1 MSLREVTPFLNTNIP
16 GAYPFYQVI
25 QGASGIASSGVIVI
39 FGEADGGPSY
49 SQTKLSSE
57 FYTPDQLN
65 LVTQKYISGQVVDAF
80 RALASPSND
89 ANIVGTATGIFIAK
103 TNTGTKASGTLA
115 SYGTL
120 SDQNYGTR
128 GNADKYQVLSTG
140 AEVAPSLQGGT
151 IPALGSALNGVN
163 FAIRLEGGASTTIT
177 LSNTATDHDTIPHLV
192 TELNAQLP
200 VGITAAAGTAPTSIA
215 LTVSAD
221 VSAWAKGWG
230 KSFELVDVTP
240 GDLTAL
246 GLAAG
251 LTVSSE
257 EPSVE
262 LLVSNAKTGANETL
276 SASADIALQV
286 GYEGTTATLTIDQS
300 AGTLTTT
307 VVGGSGTNISAKLS
321 DYATISTLAAYIAAQ
336 VGYSATVVAAS
347 TQLPPSALDSVSA
360 IGICSTGAGLEPG
373 RVKRALY
380 NFKQAVSKS
389 KTVSFSATATAGL
402 PTPMASAAFLSGG
415 ARGATLAADIVNVVD
430 ELGGINANILVPLF
444 SQDASAD
451 ILAGATDAA
460 STYTIA
466 AINALVLSHCLEFS
480 APELKKNRIAICSHN
495 GSFANAV
502 IAAQSLASFRA
513 SLCFQQVQQVNSA
526 GVVTTFQPWY
536 AACIAAGM
544 QTGGFYK
551 SITNKY
557 ANVISFIDPDD
568 FDSGDP
574 GFVEEAL
581 NAGLLIL
588 MKDTAGNKWVS
599 DQTTYGLDSN
609 FVYNSIQAV
618 YDADIIALDLAQSF
632 QTAFVGKSLADVSA
646 ASASAFLTAKMAQY
660 MQLKLIAPSNDAPLG
675 FKNASIKINA
685 PEMAVSVEIK
695 LATAIYFIPI
705 SFNISAVQ
713 QSA

>member
-49 SQTKLSSE
+49 SQTKLADE

-65 LVTQKYISGQVVDAF
+65 LVTQKYISGQIVDAF
-80 RALASPSND
+80 RALTSPSRSAD
-89 ANIVGTATGIFIAK
+89 IAGTATGVFVVK
-103 TNTGTKASGTLA
+103 TNTGTKANGPIPG
-115 SYGTL
+115 YGTL
-120 SDQNYGTR
+120 FDLNYGVR
-128 GNADKYQVLSTG
+128 GNSDKYQVLSTG

-151 IPALGSALNGVN
+151 IPSLGAALNGVN
-163 FAIRLEGGASTTIT
+163 FAIRLNGGASTTVT
-177 LSNTATDHDTIPHLV
+177 LSGTPSNHNSIPTLV
-192 TELNAQLP
+192 AELNSLLP
-200 VGITAAAGTAPTSIA
+200 SGITAAAGTATNSIA
-215 LTVSAD
+215 LTMDAD
-221 VSAWAKGWG
+221 PAAWGNGWG
-230 KSFELVDVTP
+230 KSFELIDITP
-240 GDLTAL
+240 GDLAAL
-246 GLAAG
+246 GLSAG

-262 LLVSNAKTGANETL
+262 LTVSNTKTGANETL
-276 SASADIALQV
+276 PASADVALMI
-286 GYEGTTATLTIDQS
+286 GYLGTTATLTINQS
-300 AGTLTTT
+300 TGTLTTT
-307 VVGGSGTNISAKLS
+307 VVGGSGSNLS
-321 DYATISTLAAYIAAQ
+321 INLKEYSTIGTLAAFIATQ
-336 VGYSATVVAAS
+336 TGYSATVAASS
-347 TQLPPSALDSVSA
+347 TQLPTSALDSVTA
-360 IGICSTGAGLEPG
+360 IGICSTGANLEPG
-373 RVKRALY
+373 RIKKALN
-380 NFKQAVSKS
+380 NFKQAVGKS
-389 KTVSFSATATAGL
+389 KTVSLTATATAGL
-402 PTPMASAAFLSGG
+402 PTPMANAAFLSNGT
-415 ARGATLAADIVNVVD
+415 RGATLAADIVNVVD
-430 ELGGINANILVPLF
+430 ELGRTNANILVPLF

-451 ILAGATDAA
+451 ILIGATDAA
-460 STYTIA
+460 STYTIS

-480 APELKKNRIAICSHN
+480 TPELKKNRIAICSHN
-495 GSFANAV
+495 GTFKEAV
-502 IAAQSLASFRA
+502 AAAQSLASFRA

-526 GVVTTFQPWY
+526 GVITTFQPWY
-536 AACIAAGM
+536 AACVAAGM
-544 QTGGFYK
+544 QTGGFHQ

-557 ANVISFIDPDD
+557 ANVISFLDPED
-568 FDSGDP
+568 FDSNDP

-632 QTAFVGKSLADVSA
+632 QVAFVGKSLADVSA

-705 SFNISAVQ
+705 FFSISAVQ